1 MTFVTSASCISIACQ
16 PSALLSF
23 SNVRPTWGCWRAC
36 KSMIRTTICCCL
48 LLALGSVGVAA
59 QQADPR
65 ESKLLVLERM
75 WNEAQVHRDSAALDA
90 LVSSRFVNTE
100 WDGELSDKQKFLAD
114 IKDPLFKPTAANI
127 QDLKMNFFGDTAVVT
142 GIYHTQGTY
151 QGKPYDHVG
160 RFTDTW
166 VLDLGKWQCV
176 PSHTSQL
183 KKQAPPQP
191 LVKTRGFGM
200 TPAGDSVVLRMR
212 HFLRL

>member
-1 MTFVTSASCISIACQ
+1 
-16 PSALLSF
+16 
-23 SNVRPTWGCWRAC
+23 
-36 KSMIRTTICCCL
+36 MIRTPIFLSL
-48 LLALGSVGVAA
+48 LLVMGSVAMAA

-100 WDGELSDKQKFLAD
+100 WDGELSDKQQFLAD
-114 IKDPLFKPTAANI
+114 IKDPRFKPAIANI
-127 QDLKMNFFGDTAVVT
+127 QDVKMNFFGDTAVIT

-166 VLDLGKWQCV
+166 VMDAGKWQCV
-176 PSHTSQL
+176 ASHTSLL
-183 KKQAPPQP
+183 KK
-191 LVKTRGFGM
+191 
-200 TPAGDSVVLRMR
+200 
-212 HFLRL
+212 